1 MDTCGL
7 ALSLLALFKA
17 GHAISD
23 TFEISRAASYTSS
36 TLHSRPSC
44 TLFPSLPT
52 LPFNSY
58 RKAAGLAHV
67 SDCIRLIIGKQIANT
82 YSADTHTHTHTGI
95 LATSTIPTKPF
106 DYCQI
111 HYLPGKPAYSLT
123 FQLYQ
128 A

>member
-7 ALSLLALFKA
+7 TLSLVALFKA

-23 TFEISRAASYTSS
+23 TFEISRTVSYTSS
-36 TLHSRPSC
+36 TLHSRPSR

-58 RKAAGLAHV
+58 RREAGLAHV

-82 YSADTHTHTHTGI
+82 YSADTHTHVY
-95 LATSTIPTKPF
+95 LLPLPSPPKRSTTAKYTI
-106 DYCQI
+106 
-111 HYLPGKPAYSLT
+111 YLVN
-123 FQLYQ
+123 QHRV
-128 A
+128 

>member
-7 ALSLLALFKA
+7 ALSLVALFKA

-23 TFEISRAASYTSS
+23 TFEISKTASYTSS
-36 TLHSRPSC
+36 TLYSHSC

-58 RKAAGLAHV
+58 RRVAGLAHV
-67 SDCIRLIIGKQIANT
+67 SDCIRLINGKQIANT
-82 YSADTHTHTHTGI
+82 YSADTHTHTVI
-95 LATSTIPTKPF
+95 PATSTIPTKAF
-106 DYCQI
+106 DYCQK
-111 HYLPGKPAYSLT
+111 HYLPSKPASSLT

-128 A
+128 G

>member
-7 ALSLLALFKA
+7 ALSLVALFKA

-36 TLHSRPSC
+36 TLHSRPSF
-44 TLFPSLPT
+44 TPFPSLPT

-58 RKAAGLAHV
+58 RRVAGLAHV

-82 YSADTHTHTHTGI
+82 YSADTHTHTGI

-106 DYCQI
+106 DYRQI
-111 HYLPGKPAYSLT
+111 HYLPGKPANSLT

>member
-1 MDTCGL
+1 MDTCRL
-7 ALSLLALFKA
+7 ALSLVALFKA

-23 TFEISRAASYTSS
+23 TFEISRTASYTSS

-52 LPFNSY
+52 LSFNSY
-58 RKAAGLAHV
+58 RRVAGLAHV

-82 YSADTHTHTHTGI
+82 YSADTHTHTRTQVY
-95 LATSTIPTKPF
+95 LPTKAF

-111 HYLPGKPAYSLT
+111 HYLPGKPAQSLT
-123 FQLYQ
+123 FQLYR

>member
-7 ALSLLALFKA
+7 ALSLVALFKA

-23 TFEISRAASYTSS
+23 TFEISRTASYTSS
-36 TLHSRPSC
+36 TLHSRPSY

-58 RKAAGLAHV
+58 RRVAGLAHV

-82 YSADTHTHTHTGI
+82 YSADTHTLTHTHTGI
-95 LATSTIPTKPF
+95 PATSTIPTKAF
-106 DYCQI
+106 DCCQI
-111 HYLPGKPAYSLT
+111 HYLPGKPA
-123 FQLYQ
+123 
-128 A
+128 